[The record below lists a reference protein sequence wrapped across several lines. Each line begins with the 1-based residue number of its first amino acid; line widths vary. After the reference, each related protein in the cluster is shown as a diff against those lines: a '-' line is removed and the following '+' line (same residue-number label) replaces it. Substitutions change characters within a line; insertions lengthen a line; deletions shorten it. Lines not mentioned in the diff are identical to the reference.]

1 MMYECEI
8 CGAALDPG
16 EKCSCQQPDS
26 NVPALRVIRVPVIS
40 EDLDSV
46 RYQLETVLAT
56 VEQLQADDISLKQ
69 VKGIRADLAK
79 QFQAMEE
86 QRKAVK
92 QQVMELYLQAEAKY
106 KAAIAEPFQAADKKL
121 KAWVDNYQDGLKAA
135 KEQELR
141 EYFEELCTVHGV
153 DFLRFSD
160 AGVAVDMAM
169 ARQKE
174 SRKAMEQLESF
185 VLRARA
191 DLDTILAMEDS
202 AEILAEYR
210 EHHNLQ
216 RAILD
221 VTHRRERI
229 RWEETQI
236 RKAREEKQEQE
247 QHCAQLLAAA
257 PELREQLP
265 QEETYTMTFTVTG
278 PMSELKALK
287 AYILSSNLTLEED
300 NNERPAETG
309 EGPGEPD

>member
-16 EKCSCQQPDS
+16 EKCSCMGPDQS
-26 NVPALRVIRVPVIS
+26 NVPALRVIRTPVIS
-40 EDLDSV
+40 ETLDSV
-46 RYQLETVLAT
+46 THQLNTVLAT
-56 VEQLQADDISLKQ
+56 VEQLQANDSSLKQ
-69 VKGIRADLAK
+69 VKAIRAELAK
-79 QFQAMEE
+79 QFQAMEQ
-86 QRKAVK
+86 QRKAAK
-92 QQVMELYLQAEAKY
+92 KQVMEPYLQAEVKY
-106 KAAIAEPFQAADKKL
+106 KAAVAEPYQEADKRL
-121 KAWVDNYQDGLKAA
+121 KAWVDNYQNGLKTA

-141 EYFEELCTVHGV
+141 EYFEELCAVHGV
-153 DFLRFSD
+153 DFLRFED

-169 ARQKE
+169 ARQIE
-174 SRKAMEQLESF
+174 SRTVKKVLETF
-185 VLRARA
+185 VLKIRG
-191 DLDTILAMEDS
+191 DLDTILAMDDS

-257 PELREQLP
+257 PELRDQLP
-265 QEETYTMTFTVTG
+265 QEDTYTMTFTVTG
-278 PMSELKALK
+278 TMSELKALK
-287 AYILSSNLTLEED
+287 AYILTRNLTIEED
-300 NNERPAETG
+300 EHEQ
-309 EGPGEPD
+309 